1 MTEEAVKR
9 AFIKG
14 QELSVKSLIEKI
26 NALPEYEL
34 DQFSIMIHCSK
45 DINLGKSEVDLGT
58 KIEIDLDAIKES
70 LNDSSRRDDKDPK
83 LNFYLPHLNQAK
95 SVRKSQILVYDEE
108 FQQVRPP
115 HLGGNEPIF
124 IIDDV
129 ILPAAKNCEELKE
142 DKLNEPD
149 ENGFTLQDHFIS
161 AESDKKSAETVLQ
174 NNSEDTNEA
183 QQELNN
189 VNKKLSEINDKILEC
204 KTKLEDPDC
213 SSAKELLT
221 KQEELE
227 KELKEYE
234 DERTRF
240 TSEKERIEG
249 VLASLK
255 PKRDAILN
263 EPCEMGGRTRKHNK
277 KRSIKKRLS
286 KRKKSAKKRKSKRSR
301 R

>member
-9 AFIKG
+9 AFVKG

-26 NALPEYEL
+26 NTLPEYEL

-58 KIEIDLDAIKES
+58 KIEIDLDAIRRS

-115 HLGGNEPIF
+115 HLGGGEPIF

-129 ILPAAKNCEELKE
+129 ILPKAKTCEELKNDE
-142 DKLNEPD
+142 LNEPD
-149 ENGFTLQDHFIS
+149 ENGFSLQDNFVS
-161 AESDKKSAETVLQ
+161 AENDKNGAEEVLKH
-174 NNSEDTNEA
+174 NSEDTNA
-183 QQELNN
+183 VQQELKD
-189 VNKKLSEINDKILEC
+189 VNDNLTAIGSKIDEC
-204 KTKLEDPDC
+204 KANLENPDC

-221 KQEELE
+221 KQGELE

-234 DERTRF
+234 EERAKF
-240 TSEKERIEG
+240 TAEKERLEG
-249 VLASLK
+249 VLAVLK
-255 PKRDAILN
+255 PKRDNIKN
-263 EPCEMGGRTRKHNK
+263 EPCVFGGKTRK
-277 KRSIKKRLS
+277 RPIKKRLT
-286 KRKKSAKKRKSKRSR
+286 KRKKSAKRRKSKHTR